1 LNGWADST
9 SDEYKATFKLH
20 IKPALGHR
28 RLNEIKRKH
37 VKKMIAGLRDQGLS
51 ASRVET
57 ILQVLR
63 NVLKHA
69 LEDEYIQINPCD
81 KMGSYCGER
90 NKKVNPL
97 TIEETQQL
105 LENATHLPLELEA
118 LYTTMIFTGLRIGEV
133 LALEWTDIDFETRM
147 LKITKQLHYK
157 RKEKILGPPKNG
169 SERVVRLSPRT
180 VEILKRLHEEKGVSK
195 LVFPNK
201 NGSYLTHSKVDRWLR
216 RVAPKPVTPHD
227 LRHTYATLRLAK
239 SDNLV
244 DVSSQL
250 GHKRIDITL
259 KVYTHWIPTEQYQEQ
274 VDEMDT
280 LLFSAPHTHPA
291 TMEGQLL
298 Q

>member
-180 VEILKRLHEEKGVSK
+180 VEILKRLDEEKGVSK
-195 LVFPNK
+195 LV
-201 NGSYLTHSKVDRWLR
+201 SQTRTVLISLTARLTGGCEGLHLNPS
-216 RVAPKPVTPHD
+216 PPTIC
-227 LRHTYATLRLAK
+227 ATLTPL
-239 SDNLV
+239 
-244 DVSSQL
+244 
-250 GHKRIDITL
+250 
-259 KVYTHWIPTEQYQEQ
+259 
-274 VDEMDT
+274 
-280 LLFSAPHTHPA
+280 
-291 TMEGQLL
+291 
-298 Q
+298 